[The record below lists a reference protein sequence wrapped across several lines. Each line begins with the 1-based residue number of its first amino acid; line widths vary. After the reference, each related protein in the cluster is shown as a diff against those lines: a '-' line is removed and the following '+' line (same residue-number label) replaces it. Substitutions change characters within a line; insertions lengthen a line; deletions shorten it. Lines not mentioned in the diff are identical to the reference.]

1 MSQKTK
7 TSALRNRHTE
17 TKDRFEHEDKLD
29 KIRDNVAKLLAGLK
43 VKEAVSLLKE
53 VKKTIKRQRN
63 KSIYKYEGG
72 L

>member
-43 VKEAVSLLKE
+43 E